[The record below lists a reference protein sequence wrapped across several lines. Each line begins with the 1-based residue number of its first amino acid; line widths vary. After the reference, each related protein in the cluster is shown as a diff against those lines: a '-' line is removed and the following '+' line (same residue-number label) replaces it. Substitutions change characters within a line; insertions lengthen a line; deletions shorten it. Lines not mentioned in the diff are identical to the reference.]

1 MSVRPTGES
10 ASILPWFWPDAGSL
24 SLLCQSP
31 VLPWS
36 DIRDDP
42 GAVLLMLGHH
52 DPLSCDYGSEAPS
65 PDLLRQAA
73 GNLLDRSVP
82 WVDWRDP
89 RVDAVYRTSLAT
101 ARLSGMIAE
110 YVGSCD
116 PVAAWCGG
124 LLATAGWLAVA
135 VNDPESPAACLN
147 APNFKVD
154 PWGARILMG
163 GLSYSPGDAD
173 RVGGLARLH
182 AVVQTA
188 VALAEEFETSLGM
201 TGEFNPAEAHGELL
215 LRSGDLETIRT
226 RYSSSQ
232 QRTVLLRRDWRN
244 PLLTPGLA
252 DELEDAAEE
261 MLASADRAETLP
273 FRSAAE
279 DTVRAAK
286 LEALAEFAAGASHEI
301 NTPLAVISANSQY
314 LLKQSPPDAQRK
326 ALETIVRQTERVHGI
341 LRELMFFARP
351 PAPRFAGVD
360 VCEIAES
367 VIDQLR
373 PQAEERSVRLDLSIP
388 GNPLTL
394 EADESQIRSI
404 LQALLRNGIE
414 AAGEQGCV
422 RLRVAL
428 RSDRIEFIVE
438 DSGPGLDDTTR
449 EHLFDPFYCG
459 RAAGRGRGLGLP
471 TAWQLA
477 RQHGGDVKFVPVPNG
492 LTRFVCTLPTT
503 VPNALPARKSA

>member
-1 MSVRPTGES
+1 
-10 ASILPWFWPDAGSL
+10 
-24 SLLCQSP
+24 
-31 VLPWS
+31 
-36 DIRDDP
+36 
-42 GAVLLMLGHH
+42 
-52 DPLSCDYGSEAPS
+52 
-65 PDLLRQAA
+65 
-73 GNLLDRSVP
+73 
-82 WVDWRDP
+82 
-89 RVDAVYRTSLAT
+89 
-101 ARLSGMIAE
+101 
-110 YVGSCD
+110 
-116 PVAAWCGG
+116 
-124 LLATAGWLAVA
+124 
-135 VNDPESPAACLN
+135 
-147 APNFKVD
+147 
-154 PWGARILMG
+154 
-163 GLSYSPGDAD
+163 
-173 RVGGLARLH
+173 
-182 AVVQTA
+182 
-188 VALAEEFETSLGM
+188 
-201 TGEFNPAEAHGELL
+201 
-215 LRSGDLETIRT
+215 
-226 RYSSSQ
+226 
-232 QRTVLLRRDWRN
+232 
-244 PLLTPGLA
+244 
-252 DELEDAAEE
+252 

-438 DSGPGLDDTTR
+438 DSGPGLDVTTR